1 MPFFQQKVI
10 EIEIQIRKDSF
21 IPSMRSHIADY
32 LRLMRIPVAAGIA
45 LPPVIGAISVSEYS
59 ITVLVPLFFIGIL
72 SGIYGFVLNDIF
84 DVDLDK
90 LSTDLLMHSLTKETV
105 SIKAAKIIIT
115 LCFIIAYLT
124 TFLFFYRNHIL
135 FYGGLTCLIIAD
147 VLGYIYN
154 RYGKQ
159 ILASDFLIALA
170 ESFFFLFGALMVLT
184 NTSLGMF
191 TWILFILFFIQV
203 LYMNAVEGGLKGAD
217 HDYLM
222 NVKNI
227 ALASGVKVALDKKV
241 IIPLSFKAFGMGI
254 RCFSVFLVFVPFAF
268 YGMNYELWQM
278 ILLIFFVV
286 TLLYASV
293 AMLNIK
299 IFDRNKLRKLL
310 VMQLFM
316 WYSIVPIMLV
326 SVVGLLYA
334 FILIIFPF
342 AWYIFFSISIGE
354 KLLEPQI

>member
-1 MPFFQQKVI
+1 MSSLI
-10 EIEIQIRKDSF
+10 LDY
-21 IPSMRSHIADY
+21 MRLI
-32 LRLMRIPVAAGIA
+32 RIPLVGGMS
-45 LPPVIGAISVSEYS
+45 LPLIFGAISVNNFSFS
-59 ITVLVPLFFIGIL
+59 VIMPLLIIGIL
-72 SGIYGFVLNDIF
+72 SGIYGFVLNDYF
-84 DVDLDK
+84 DVDVDK
-90 LSTDLLMHSLTKETV
+90 LSKDLSERSLVKGTV
-105 SIKAAKIIIT
+105 PKKAAIAIVI
-115 LCFIIAYLT
+115 LCFIGAYVAV
-124 TFLFFYRNHIL
+124 FIFFYRNHIL
-135 FYGGLTCLIIAD
+135 FFTGLFLLIIAD
-147 VLGYIYN
+147 VFGFIYN
-154 RYGKQ
+154 CYGKQ
-159 ILASDFLIALA
+159 IIASDFSLALA
-170 ESFFFLFGALMVLT
+170 QSLYFLFAALMVLQSGT
-184 NTSLGMF
+184 PGML
-191 TWILFILFFIQV
+191 TWVLFILVFNQLLF
-203 LYMNAVEGGLKGAD
+203 MNAISGGLKDAD

-222 NVKNI
+222 NDKNI
-227 ALASGVKVALDKKV
+227 ALASGVKVTQDKKIFV
-241 IIPLSFKAFGMGI
+241 PMSFKAFGMGI

-334 FILIIFPF
+334 LILIIFPF
-342 AWYIFFSISIGE
+342 VWYIFFSISIGE